1 MALGKNIKAHR
12 QARGWEQKTLSSLSG
27 VEIGTISA
35 LEVRDSKRSD
45 KAPALARAFGISTDE
60 LITGLPIA
68 AIGTDAVDVANRR
81 AIGQEQS
88 NVSDYKPKH
97 RVPLISWVQAGGL
110 SDVED
115 LFHPGEA
122 VRWEDTDAN
131 CSRSTY
137 ALLVDGDSMVCT
149 VPGMPSFPPGTVL
162 VVDPERGGNA
172 GDYVIAKDVHSQR
185 ATFKLLKTDGARW
198 YLHALNKE
206 YPAIE
211 IDDPALRVI
220 GRVIEAKP
228 PTIKLI

>member
-1 MALGKNIKAHR
+1 MALGKNIKTHR
-12 QARGWEQKTLSSLSG
+12 EARGWDQKKLSQMSG
-27 VEIGTISA
+27 VDVGTISA

-45 KAPALARAFGISTDE
+45 KASALARAFGISTDE
-60 LITGLPIA
+60 LITGSPLHTID
-68 AIGTDAVDVANRR
+68 GDAVGVTHRR

-88 NVSDYKPKH
+88 NVSDYKPRN
-97 RVPLISWVQAGGL
+97 RVPLISWVRAGEL
-110 SDVED
+110 SDVLD

-131 CSRSTY
+131 CSRGAY
-137 ALLVDGDSMVCT
+137 ALLVEGDSMVSST
-149 VPGMPSFPPGTVL
+149 PGSHSFPAGTVL
-162 VVDPERGGNA
+162 IVDPERGGNA

-206 YPAIE
+206 YPPIE
-211 IDDPALRVI
+211 IDDPAVRVI